1 MEIILAV
8 AVISIIIGGIMPLFS
23 VIHRFRTDCEAVL
36 LCQRLKYV
44 RELSSGA
51 DAFATVPGRKYEGIP
66 RIYIDQD
73 NHRYWYRRGNKIIKK
88 WDYGTDINISC
99 NRPEIF
105 FYRNGE
111 ATAGTY
117 TIHSGNKIRRVIID
131 RVGRIRIE

>member
-1 MEIILAV
+1 MAV
-8 AVISIIIGGIMPLFS
+8 VVISIIIGGIMPLFS

-44 RELSSGA
+44 REISSEA

-73 NHRYWYRRGNKIIKK
+73 NHRYWYRRGNKI
-88 WDYGTDINISC
+88 INISC